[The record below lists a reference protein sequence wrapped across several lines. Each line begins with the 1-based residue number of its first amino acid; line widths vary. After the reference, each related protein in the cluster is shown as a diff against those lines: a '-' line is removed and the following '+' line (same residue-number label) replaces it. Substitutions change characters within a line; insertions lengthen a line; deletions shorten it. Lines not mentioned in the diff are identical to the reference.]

1 MKISSIFT
9 LDTAAPASST
19 GQPVA
24 LATTCLEPVSAAAR
38 EDLTPLAEQIH
49 CIPLKAL

>member
-9 LDTAAPASST
+9 LYTAAFASGT

-24 LATTCLEPVSAAAR
+24 LATTRPEPVSAR
-38 EDLTPLAEQIH
+38 VDLTPLAEQINW
-49 CIPLKAL
+49 IWLKAL